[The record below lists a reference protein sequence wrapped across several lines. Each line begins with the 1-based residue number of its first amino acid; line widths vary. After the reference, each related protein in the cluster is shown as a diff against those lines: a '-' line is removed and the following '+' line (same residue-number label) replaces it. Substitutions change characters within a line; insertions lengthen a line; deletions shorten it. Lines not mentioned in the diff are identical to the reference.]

1 MTDRCLGTGYCWIYL
16 YLGSVHCDCIKCVQ
30 VLFCEGVMNNDGA
43 VFREGLLLD
52 IIVFGEC
59 SV

>member
-1 MTDRCLGTGYCWIYL
+1 V
-16 YLGSVHCDCIKCVQ
+16 SVQCDCIKCGQ
-30 VLFCEGVMNNDGA
+30 VLFCEVVMNNDGA
-43 VFREGLLLD
+43 VLRDLLLLD